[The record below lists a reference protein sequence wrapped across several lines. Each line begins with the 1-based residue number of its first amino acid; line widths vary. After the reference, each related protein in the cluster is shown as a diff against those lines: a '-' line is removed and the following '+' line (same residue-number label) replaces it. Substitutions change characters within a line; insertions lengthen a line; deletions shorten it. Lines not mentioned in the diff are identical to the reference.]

1 MQVFFTIVLFLVAMV
16 IADLLFGDG
25 RITQQVLQTVSDLFG

>member
-1 MQVFFTIVLFLVAMV
+1 MQVFFTIVLFVVALI

-25 RITQQVLQTVSDLFG
+25 RITQQALQAISDFFR